1 MKIIGFLFLFLLL
14 NGGMFAQSAIISEMF
29 NAKNL
34 TSFRVQ
40 LKETVNLNLG
50 LRSIPIIEEKE
61 EFSDQTYIS
70 IPKAYCYDDLALFCK
85 LEVQLDKAFKMPIR
99 IRLGN
104 LAYVNYL
111 EGK

>member
-1 MKIIGFLFLFLLL
+1 MGLFCFSLNMSGQSQTLLVKTDNVNITSYKQSLITKPSIAFKTKSVL
-14 NGGMFAQSAIISEMF
+14 NS
-29 NAKNL
+29 N
-34 TSFRVQ
+34 
-40 LKETVNLNLG
+40 
-50 LRSIPIIEEKE
+50 IPKE